1 MTTEPPHARPSVGLP
16 ISTAEELRRAL
27 HALAQPAAT
36 QYSLVPDWL
45 VIGEELASAFHE
57 ALEKH
62 RASGAS
68 LSRQQASSLDALVAY
83 IADLSGPRDK
93 AFWANPSRLH
103 SDSRWQNIRD
113 FAQSALEAFE
123 WES

>member
-1 MTTEPPHARPSVGLP
+1 M
-16 ISTAEELRRAL
+16 STADELRRAL
-27 HALAQPAAT
+27 HDLAQPAAT

-68 LSRQQASSLDALVAY
+68 LSSQQASSLEALAAY

-93 AFWANPSRLH
+93 AFWVNPSRLH
-103 SDSRWQNIRD
+103 SDSRWQNMRD
-113 FAQSALEAFE
+113 LAKSALEAFE
-123 WES
+123 WDA